1 MDYPIEIVRS
11 DRKSVAL
18 EITKELTVRIRA
30 PKAGMSDAELYKI
43 AEQHASW
50 IEKHMEIQQRRNS
63 ARTAYDL
70 TEEDAEALKALAQRV
85 IPPKV
90 EYYAKQMG
98 VKPKSVKITS
108 AHTRFGSCSAQ
119 NALCFSYILM
129 RYPEDAIDYVVV
141 HELAHIKHHNHSRSF
156 YAFVGKFLPDYKR
169 REKLLRDDAN
179 MI

>member
-11 DRKSVAL
+11 DRKTVAL
-18 EITKELTVRIRA
+18 EITRELTVRIRA
-30 PKAGMSDAELYKI
+30 PKQMTDAELYAI
-43 AEQHASW
+43 AQKHEQW
-50 IEKHMEIQQRRNS
+50 IEKHIEIQKRRVT

-70 TEEDAEALKALAQRV
+70 TEEDAAALKAKARQV

-90 EYYAKQMG
+90 EYYAKLMG

-108 AHTRFGSCSAQ
+108 AHTRFGSCSGE

-129 RYPEDAIDYVVV
+129 RYPEEAIDYVVV

-156 YAFVGKFLPDYKR
+156 YALVGKYLPDYKR
-169 REKLLRDDAN
+169 REKMLREDQY
-179 MI
+179 

>member
-1 MDYPIEIVRS
+1 MDHPIEIVRS
-11 DRKSVAL
+11 DRTTVAL

-30 PKAGMSDAELYKI
+30 PKHAPDAELYAL
-43 AEQHASW
+43 AEKHAQW
-50 IEKHMEIQQRRNS
+50 IEKHIEIQRRRNS

-70 TEEDAEALKALAQRV
+70 AEEDSETLKDLARRV

-90 EYYAKQMG
+90 EYYAALMG

-108 AHTRFGSCSAQ
+108 AHSRFGSCSSQ

-129 RYPEDAIDYVVV
+129 RYPEEAIDYVVV

-156 YAFVGKFLPDYKR
+156 YALIGKYMPDYKR
-169 REKLLRDDAN
+169 REKLLREDQY
-179 MI
+179 

>member
-11 DRKSVAL
+11 DRTTVAL
-18 EITKELTVRIRA
+18 EITNELTVRIRA
-30 PKAGMSDAELYKI
+30 PKHVPESELYAI
-43 AEQHASW
+43 AEKHQSW
-50 IEKHMEIQQRRNS
+50 IEKHMEIRKRRQS

-70 TEEDAEALKALAQRV
+70 TEEDSEALKALARQV

-90 EYYAKQMG
+90 EYYAKLMG

-108 AHTRFGSCSAQ
+108 AHSRFGSCSGQ

-129 RYPEDAIDYVVV
+129 RYPEEAIDYVVV

-156 YAFVGKFLPDYKR
+156 YALVGKYLPDYKK
-169 REKLLRDDAN
+169 REKLLREDQF
-179 MI
+179 

>member
-11 DRKSVAL
+11 DRTTVAL

-30 PKAGMSDAELYKI
+30 PKHATDEELKAI
-43 AEQHASW
+43 AAKHEQW
-50 IEKHMEIQQRRNS
+50 IQKHMEIQKRRMT
-63 ARTAYDL
+63 ARTSYDL
-70 TEEDAEALKALAQRV
+70 TEDDSEALKALARQV

-90 EYYAKQMG
+90 EYYAKLMG

-108 AHTRFGSCSAQ
+108 AHTRFGSCSSQ
-119 NALCFSYILM
+119 NAICFSYILM

-156 YAFVGKFLPDYKR
+156 YALVGKYLPDYKR
-169 REKLLRDDAN
+169 REKMLREDLY
-179 MI
+179 